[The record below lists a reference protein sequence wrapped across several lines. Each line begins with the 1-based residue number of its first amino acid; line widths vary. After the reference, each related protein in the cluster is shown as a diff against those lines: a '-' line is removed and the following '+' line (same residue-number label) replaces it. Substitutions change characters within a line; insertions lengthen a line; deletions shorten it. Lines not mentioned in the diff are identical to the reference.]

1 MSRRWQYLLNN
12 AIDGIYPA
20 LNAMTDAELK
30 LVRSA
35 PKKMTTSNCWWLAYE
50 LAPHVADIADGILK
64 CRSAARRVAKLAQE
78 GPKP

>member
-1 MSRRWQYLLNN
+1 VSKRWQILLGE
-12 AIDGIYPA
+12 ALGGIIPT

-35 PKKMTTSNCWWLAYE
+35 PKKMTASNCWWLIYR
-50 LAPHVADIADGILK
+50 LAPNVADIADGILK
-64 CRSAARRVAKLAQE
+64 DRSAARRKAKRAQE